1 MDLYQHVRQQVHV
14 DAAERVV
21 DLLSR
26 SPSSVSREA

>member
-21 DLLSR
+21 ELLA
-26 SPSSVSREA
+26 SSGSLT